1 VADDA
6 AASAAQAPGVEPRV
20 KIRGGLEMRRIL
32 IILAGIVLALGLAAP
47 VLAADPKPT
56 GGPVLMA
63 FNGDIT
69 VQPDQHADVVMVTDG
84 TAIVAGHVETLVVI
98 DGTARLTG
106 ATVDTIGAVGG
117 TVSIDAA
124 STVTGDVRTLG
135 STVSIDPAATVKGEV
150 TSLERDITAATAVL
164 APMALLF
171 MLGLVLVTVVAG
183 LALAALAARQVRSA
197 EQLISREP
205 GGVLLSGLA
214 GLVLVPIVAILAM
227 ITVLGAPLGFALM
240 FMVWPAAAFAGYLV
254 AGIWIGEWLLNRSDR
269 PAPERPYVAAV
280 VGLLILQVV
289 SLVPFVGAIASL
301 FGFGAVLVLAWR
313 VFRGT
318 PVTPTLG
325 ATPTPRPIGA

>member
-1 VADDA
+1 
-6 AASAAQAPGVEPRV
+6 
-20 KIRGGLEMRRIL
+20 MRRIL
-32 IILAGIVLALGLAAP
+32 IILVGIVLALGLAAP
-47 VLAADPKPT
+47 VLAADPKPA

-69 VQPDQHADVVMVTDG
+69 IPAGDQAEVVFVTDG
-84 TAIVAGHVETLVVI
+84 TATVAGHIETLVVI
-98 DGTARLTG
+98 GGTARLTG

-135 STVSIDPAATVKGEV
+135 STVTVDPAATIGGDV
-150 TSLERDITAATAVL
+150 TSLDRDLAASTAVL
-164 APMALLF
+164 APMAFLF

-205 GGVLLSGLA
+205 GRVLLSGLG
-214 GLVLVPIVAILAM
+214 GLMLVPIVAILAM

-240 FMVWPAAAFAGYLV
+240 FMVWPAAAFTGYVV
-254 AGIWIGEWLLNRSDR
+254 AGIWIGDWLLYRGDR

-280 VGLLILQVV
+280 VGLLILQIV
-289 SLVPFVGAIASL
+289 SVVPFVGAIASL
-301 FGFGAVLVLAWR
+301 FGFGAVLLVAWR
-313 VFRGT
+313 VFRGMPAT
-318 PVTPTLG
+318 PTMTVTPT
-325 ATPTPRPIGA
+325 PQPIGA